1 MKKMA
6 FILSVIFVA
15 LLVWRFGFTDYF
27 KTTQAPDGRWK
38 VYEKQAD
45 QLSKRSPTAEEE
57 HFLGSMADDKAAQP
71 ERRPASIPTKSPEET
86 FEKRKIVGT
95 LNRQS
100 LDLRPLNEPSA
111 DWEQSLAE
119 EMMKFQSP
127 ETKLFIKHDE
137 QIVLA
142 SEKLYRYVE
151 EVTLT
156 YQKEDGEITS
166 FKAWIDSENGQLL
179 NTWSRTIVHNFRK
192 PAQKYRPSNL

>member
-1 MKKMA
+1 MKKIA
-6 FILSVIFVA
+6 FLFSLIFLS
-15 LLVWRFGFTDYF
+15 LLLWRIGFSDYF
-27 KTTQAPDGRWK
+27 KTTQAPDGKWK

-45 QLSKRSPTAEEE
+45 QLSARAPTAEEE
-57 HFLGSMADDKAAQP
+57 VFLGSKAVEKKATPTREPANISPQNETP
-71 ERRPASIPTKSPEET
+71 LFENRR
-86 FEKRKIVGT
+86 IVGN
-95 LNRQS
+95 LNQKS
-100 LDLRPLNEPSA
+100 LDLRPLNEPSI

-119 EMMKFQSP
+119 EMMRFQNL

-137 QIVLA
+137 QVILA

-151 EVTLT
+151 EVTVT
-156 YQKEDGEITS
+156 YQKEDGELTS

>member
-1 MKKMA
+1 MKKIA
-6 FILSVIFVA
+6 FLFSVIFLS
-15 LLVWRFGFTDYF
+15 LLVWRFGFVDLL
-27 KTTQAPDGRWK
+27 KTSHIPDGKWK

-45 QLSKRSPTAEEE
+45 QLKKRSPTVEEE
-57 HFLGSMADDKAAQP
+57 TFLGAKPDEAPTQP
-71 ERRPASIPTKSPEET
+71 ERLPASIPSQSSDET
-86 FEKRKIVGT
+86 FENRKIIGN
-95 LNRQS
+95 LNRDS
-100 LDLRPLNEPSA
+100 LELRPLNEPSE

-151 EVTLT
+151 EVTVT
-156 YQKEDGEITS
+156 YQKENGELTS
-166 FKAWIDSENGQLL
+166 FKAWIDSENGKLL
-179 NTWSRTIVHNFRK
+179 NTWSRTIVHNFRE